1 MLEKAPEAFRT
12 ISEVAV
18 ELDVPQHVLRFW
30 ESRFPQVKPMKRGGG
45 RRFYRPNDI
54 DLLKG
59 IRSLLYGEGYT
70 IRGVQRILR
79 EEGVAYV
86 ASVGRGETV
95 ARKRDARD
103 LELDG
108 VPKPGAAMPA
118 PRIARAAPPPG
129 PALLARPGDEGED
142 IAPPM
147 ARLTESQVQSLRLA
161 LAELDAAR
169 KLLGPDEP
177 DER

>member
-30 ESRFPQVKPMKRGGG
+30 ESRFTQVKPMKRGGN
-45 RRFYRPNDI
+45 RRFYRPTDI

-86 ASVGRGETV
+86 TSVGRGETV

-108 VPKPGAAMPA
+108 VPKPGAAIPA
-118 PRIARAAPPPG
+118 PRINRSAPPPG
-129 PALLARPGDEGED
+129 RAPLARPSDPPD
-142 IAPPM
+142 DMAQPM
-147 ARLTESQVQSLRLA
+147 ARLTDSQVQSLKLA
-161 LAELDAAR
+161 LAELDVAR
-169 KLLGPDEP
+169 KLLGSDES
-177 DER
+177 DGT